1 MLNIVLFGPPYAG
14 KGTQSQK
21 LIEKYNLI
29 HLSTGDILRAEIT
42 SGTELGL
49 NAKKLID
56 NGILVPDEIVVGMIR
71 NKLESNKTC
80 NGFIFDGFPRTV
92 PQAGSLDQ
100 ICHLTGIQINGTI
113 GLVVDVEELTKRA
126 VLRGQTSNR
135 ADDKDP
141 KVISKRIAVYQEETA
156 PVADFYAKKAK
167 YHKVDGMGTI
177 DEVFADICKVID
189 KIK

>member
-21 LIEKYNLI
+21 LIEKYKLI
-29 HLSTGDILRAEIT
+29 HLSTGDILRAEMAA
-42 SGTELGL
+42 GTELGK
-49 NAKKLID
+49 NAKQLIEAG
-56 NGILVPDEIVVGMIR
+56 NLVPDEIVVGMIR
-71 NKLESNKTC
+71 NKLEANKSS

-100 ICHLTGIQINGTI
+100 ICHLIGIEINGTI
-113 GLVVDVEELTKRA
+113 GLAVDVEELTKRA

-156 PVADFYAKKAK
+156 PVADFYMKKGK
-167 YHKVDGMGTI
+167 YHEVDGMNSI
-177 DEVFADICKVID
+177 DAVFADICNVIG
-189 KIK
+189 KIQ

>member
-29 HLSTGDILRAEIT
+29 HLSTGDILRAEI
-42 SGTELGL
+42 SAGTELGL

-56 NGILVPDEIVVGMIR
+56 NGILVPDEIVVGMIK
-71 NKLESNKTC
+71 NKLEANKTC

-100 ICHLTGIQINGTI
+100 ICHLIGMQINGTI
-113 GLVVDVEELTKRA
+113 GLAVDVEELTKRA

-156 PVADFYAKKAK
+156 PVADFYLKKGK
-167 YHKVDGMGTI
+167 YHEIDGMGTI
-177 DEVFADICKVID
+177 DQVFADICKVID

>member
-21 LIEKYNLI
+21 LIEKYKLI
-29 HLSTGDILRAEIT
+29 HLSTGDILRAEMAA
-42 SGTELGL
+42 GTELGK
-49 NAKKLID
+49 NAKQLIEAG
-56 NGILVPDEIVVGMIR
+56 NLVPDEIVVGMIR
-71 NKLESNKTC
+71 NKLEANKSS

-100 ICHLTGIQINGTI
+100 ICHLIGMEINGTI
-113 GLVVDVEELTKRA
+113 GLAVDVEELTKRA

-156 PVADFYAKKAK
+156 PVADFYMKKGK
-167 YHKVDGMGTI
+167 YHEVDGMSSI
-177 DEVFADICKVID
+177 DTVFADICNVIG
-189 KIK
+189 KIQ

>member
-29 HLSTGDILRAEIT
+29 HLSTGDILRAEMAT
-42 SGTELGL
+42 GTELGK
-49 NAKKLID
+49 NAKMLIEAG
-56 NGILVPDEIVVGMIR
+56 NLVPDEIVVGMIK
-71 NKLESNKTC
+71 NKLEANKAS

-92 PQAGSLDQ
+92 PQAGSLDH
-100 ICHLTGIQINGTI
+100 ICHGIGMTINGTI
-113 GLVVDVEELTKRA
+113 GLKVDVEELTKRA

-141 KVISKRIAVYQEETA
+141 KVISNRIAVYQDETA
-156 PVADFYAKKAK
+156 PVADFYAKRAR
-167 YHKVDGMGTI
+167 YHEVDGMNSI
-177 DEVFADICKVID
+177 EQVFADICKVID

>member
-21 LIEKYNLI
+21 LIEKYKLI
-29 HLSTGDILRAEIT
+29 HLSTGDILRAEMAA
-42 SGTELGL
+42 GTELGK
-49 NAKKLID
+49 NAKQLIEAG
-56 NGILVPDEIVVGMIR
+56 NLVPDEIVVGMIR
-71 NKLESNKTC
+71 NKLEANKSSK
-80 NGFIFDGFPRTV
+80 GFIFDGFPRTV

-100 ICHLTGIQINGTI
+100 ICHLIGIEINGTI
-113 GLVVDVEELTKRA
+113 GLAVDVEELTKRA

-156 PVADFYAKKAK
+156 PVADFYMKKGK
-167 YHKVDGMGTI
+167 YYEVDGMNSI
-177 DEVFADICKVID
+177 DQVFADICKVID